1 MELKNDIEERR
12 GPLRNMRRK
21 TSFRFPILV
30 KVGLKEATETKFR
43 ANRKMGRGFPPH
55 VSQGTWDRK
64 KSKIKKTYDLI

>member
-43 ANRKMGRGFPPH
+43 ANRKMGTGDLG
-55 VSQGTWDRK
+55 SK
-64 KSKIKKTYDLI
+64 KIKNKKNL